1 MHGAAPEPRKEKKK
15 ILHPAGNFP
24 TNLTPRMLSISLT
37 LPMSEDEII
46 RKTVGR
52 RPEHLTVFER
62 LRRLNAFV
70 RKLNIKHS
78 DDGEHI
84 RRVVGPSSRK

>member
-1 MHGAAPEPRKEKKK
+1 LLQSQTPSQVATDRLSRVGGSPFEPSRIFA
-15 ILHPAGNFP
+15 ILWKDFA
-24 TNLTPRMLSISLT
+24 
-37 LPMSEDEII
+37 MSEEEQI
-46 RKTVGR
+46 RKTVGP

-70 RKLNIKHS
+70 RKLNIKDL

-84 RRVVGPSSRK
+84 RRVVGPSRKK

>member
-1 MHGAAPEPRKEKKK
+1 
-15 ILHPAGNFP
+15 
-24 TNLTPRMLSISLT
+24 
-37 LPMSEDEII
+37 MSEGESI
-46 RKTVGR
+46 RKIVGR
-52 RPEHLTVFER
+52 KPERLTVFER

-70 RKLNIKHS
+70 RKLNIKNS

>member
-1 MHGAAPEPRKEKKK
+1 MIVRPESKEDSASRLEISHELDAPDAIDQLE
-15 ILHPAGNFP
+15 IA
-24 TNLTPRMLSISLT
+24 
-37 LPMSEDEII
+37 MSEDEYI

-52 RPEHLTVFER
+52 KPECLTVFER

-84 RRVVGPSSRK
+84 RRVVGPSSRN